1 MWENNEY
8 RMCFREDS
16 ILDFERAM
24 LSSGECS
31 YLLPMMFISSDS
43 AVSTAWETRLFCSS
57 SRRSL

>member
-24 LSSGECS
+24 LSSGECRD
-31 YLLPMMFISSDS
+31 LLPMMFISGNSKH
-43 AVSTAWETRLFCSS
+43 VV
-57 SRRSL
+57 

>member
-31 YLLPMMFISSDS
+31 YLLPMMFIYELATLSEM
-43 AVSTAWETRLFCSS
+43 AKTKKLQVFLK
-57 SRRSL
+57 